1 MARPRQAR
9 SIRPVTLTR
18 LRAARLRC
26 GLTQADVRA
35 LTAIPVSILSRAERG
50 LSVPSSD
57 DLLKLARLFNE
68 DAATLLVDVA
78 LVAS

>member
-9 SIRPVTLTR
+9 SIKPVTLTR

-35 LTAIPVSILSRAERG
+35 LTAIPVEIVSRAERG

-57 DLLKLARLFNE
+57 DLLALARLFNE
-68 DAATLLVDVA
+68 DAATPLLDVEA
-78 LVAS
+78 VTR